1 MSYKMGGKLVDQKN
15 RFCNLKQGPKTS
27 KNVLHIVDLAY
38 VPSHEKDIVKIIYY
52 FVFSFNIRNY
62 AKRRIITRLAAP
74 RHKDNENPPVTGA
87 AAIL

>member
-1 MSYKMGGKLVDQKN
+1 MKLATIN
-15 RFCNLKQGPKTS
+15 
-27 KNVLHIVDLAY
+27 
-38 VPSHEKDIVKIIYY
+38 IIYY
-52 FVFSFNIRNY
+52 FVFSFNIINY